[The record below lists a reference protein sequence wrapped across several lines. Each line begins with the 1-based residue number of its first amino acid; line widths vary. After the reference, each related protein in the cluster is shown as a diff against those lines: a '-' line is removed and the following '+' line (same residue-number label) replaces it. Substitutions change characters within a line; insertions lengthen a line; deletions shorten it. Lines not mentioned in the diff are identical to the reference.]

1 MLLNKKQLDW
11 SWPQLVKQQQ
21 EYCNKQHQNYTA
33 LYLPGLEPGHTY
45 QFRVKALNEE
55 GESEPLETDYG
66 TLAKNP
72 YDVPAPP
79 GLPDIVDWDEKSA
92 KLKWEPPIRD
102 NGAPITGYIIE
113 VMDRDRGEFVK
124 VNPLVYGYR

>member
-1 MLLNKKQLDW
+1 MRYRYLIIILLQIF
-11 SWPQLVKQQQ
+11 
-21 EYCNKQHQNYTA
+21 
-33 LYLPGLEPGHTY
+33 PGLEAGHTY

-55 GESEPLETDYG
+55 GESEPLDTDHG
-66 TLAKNP
+66 ILAKNP

-79 GLPDIVDWDEKSA
+79 GLPDIADWDEKSV

-102 NGAPITGYIIE
+102 NGAPITGYVIE

-124 VNPLVYGYR
+124 VSWYTLMIFF

>member
-1 MLLNKKQLDW
+1 M
-11 SWPQLVKQQQ
+11 
-21 EYCNKQHQNYTA
+21 
-33 LYLPGLEPGHTY
+33 
-45 QFRVKALNEE
+45 KALNEE
-55 GESEPLETDYG
+55 GESEPLDTDHG
-66 TLAKNP
+66 ILAKNP

-124 VNPLVYGYR
+124 VCGVFLSC

>member
-1 MLLNKKQLDW
+1 MRIGSLGVLNNINLFH
-11 SWPQLVKQQQ
+11 SF
-21 EYCNKQHQNYTA
+21 T
-33 LYLPGLEPGHTY
+33 GLEQGHTY
-45 QFRVKALNEE
+45 QFRVKAVNEE
-55 GESEPLETDYG
+55 GESEPLETDHG

-79 GLPDIVDWDEKSA
+79 GLPEIVDWDEKSA

-102 NGAPITGYIIE
+102 NGAPITGYVIE

-124 VNPLVYGYR
+124 VRFIG